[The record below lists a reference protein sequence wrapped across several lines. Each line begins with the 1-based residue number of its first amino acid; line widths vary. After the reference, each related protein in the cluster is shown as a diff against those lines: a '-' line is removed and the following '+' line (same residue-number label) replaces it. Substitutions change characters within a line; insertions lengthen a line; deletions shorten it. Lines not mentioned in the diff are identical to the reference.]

1 MSYFKDMYGQ
11 RSKEFIEG
19 VIAGI
24 EAYAVWRDGEQ
35 LVGIKQEPLKKVIEE
50 VKKELGWPKEEK

>member
-1 MSYFKDMYGQ
+1 MYGE

-24 EAYAVWRDGEQ
+24 EAYAIWKDGKQ
-35 LVGIKQEPLKKVIEE
+35 YVGCLQQ
-50 VKKELGWPKEEK
+50 PKEEIIKEVKEQLGWKGDRWK

>member
-1 MSYFKDMYGQ
+1 MSYFRDMYGE

-24 EAYAVWRDGEQ
+24 EAYAVWKDGEQ
-35 LVGIKQEPLKKVIEE
+35 VVGIMCEPLKEVIKE
-50 VKKELGWPKEEK
+50 VKRELGWPEKE